1 PQRTLR
7 HDSPPYARPAGL
19 RDKVAAMV
27 EDAVPL
33 ADVDAEAVRLLERA
47 AEAKVLVR
55 LLGGTAVGMPRHGP
69 WPPALERRYGD
80 IDVVVKKGQ
89 DRALKHLLEDLGYV
103 PNRNFNNLHGDRRLL
118 FYDER
123 NERQVDVFIGTFRMC
138 HTLELN
144 DRLELHPQ
152 TLAPADLLLTKLQ
165 VVKINT
171 KDIIDAQAL
180 LLGHEVER
188 GPGDLI
194 DLGRLLQVTSRD
206 WGWYTTFM
214 DNLARLMPSKVPSP
228 SGGGQGGGASPLPPD
243 AAALVGRRFAKIQVA
258 LVDAPKSLSWKA
270 RAAVGRRMAW
280 YELPEE
286 IGGGWLPR
294 LLRHRYPRVRP
305 VLSE

>member
-1 PQRTLR
+1 
-7 HDSPPYARPAGL
+7 
-19 RDKVAAMV
+19 MV
-27 EDAVPL
+27 QDAVPL
-33 ADVDAEAVRLLERA
+33 ADVQSEAVRVLERA
-47 AEAKVLVR
+47 GEANVLVR
-55 LLGGTAVGMPRHGP
+55 LLGGTAVGMHRHGP

-80 IDVVVKKGQ
+80 IDLVVKKGQ
-89 DRALKHLLEDLGYV
+89 DRALRHLLEELGYV
-103 PNRNFNNLHGDRRLL
+103 PNRGFNNLHGDRRLL

-138 HTLELN
+138 HTLELD
-144 DRLELHPQ
+144 DRLGLHPQ

-194 DLGRLLQVTSRD
+194 DLGRLVQVTSRD

-214 DNLARLMPSKVPSP
+214 DNLARLMPSIVPSP
-228 SGGGQGGGASPLPPD
+228 SGGGQGGGALPAD

-286 IGGGWLPR
+286 IGGG
-294 LLRHRYPRVRP
+294 
-305 VLSE
+305 

>member
-1 PQRTLR
+1 
-7 HDSPPYARPAGL
+7 
-19 RDKVAAMV
+19 MV
-27 EDAVPL
+27 EEAAPL
-33 ADVDAEAVRLLERA
+33 ADVEAEAARLLERA
-47 AEAKVLVR
+47 AQANVLVR
-55 LLGGTAVGMPRHGP
+55 LLGGAAVGMHRHGP
-69 WPPALERRYGD
+69 RPAALERRYGD

-89 DRALKHLLEDLGYV
+89 DRALKRLLEDLGYV

-152 TLAPADLLLTKLQ
+152 TLAPSDLLLTKLQ

-180 LLGHEVER
+180 LLGHQVER
-188 GPGDLI
+188 DRAGDVI
-194 DLGRLLQVTSRD
+194 DLKRLVQLTSRD

-214 DNLARLMPSKVPSP
+214 DNLARLMPDVESV
-228 SGGGQGGGASPLPPD
+228 LPPD
-243 AAALVGRRFAKIQVA
+243 VAAQVGTRVATIQQA
-258 LVDAPKSLSWKA
+258 LVDAPKALPWKA
-270 RAAVGRRMAW
+270 RAALGRRVAW

-286 IGGGWLPR
+286 IGRG
-294 LLRHRYPRVRP
+294 
-305 VLSE
+305 